1 MFSMSN
7 YPIWEKMNKSHRGI
21 SQIVGSLFML
31 AIVVPIGV
39 VILSQGMHE
48 TAEFNYILTTQS
60 AQKVDAVQEDIIFE
74 HVRFVP
80 TSKEVII
87 SLRNIGTID
96 TLINKISIIKMD
108 TQELIVSQ
116 DNLAPFLS
124 LKDSGDISVTANFS
138 PLDWG
143 AMQAANPDSEYK
155 ISLITSRGNF
165 FDTIGRPFNT

>member
-1 MFSMSN
+1 MSN
-7 YPIWEKMNKSHRGI
+7 YLRWAEMNNSHRGI

-31 AIVVPIGV
+31 AIVIPIGV

-48 TAEFNYILTTQS
+48 TAEFNHALTSQTI
-60 AQKVDAVQEDIIFE
+60 QKSDAVQEDLIFE
-74 HVRFVP
+74 HIRFVP
-80 TSKEVII
+80 NSKEVII
-87 SLRNIGTID
+87 SLRNTGTID
-96 TLINKISIIKMD
+96 TYINKISIIKMD

-124 LKDSGDISVTANFS
+124 LKDTGDVSVIANLPLANWNAMKTAE
-138 PLDWG
+138 
-143 AMQAANPDSEYK
+143 PDSDYK

>member
-1 MFSMSN
+1 
-7 YPIWEKMNKSHRGI
+7 MNRSHRGI
-21 SQIVGSLFML
+21 SQIIGSLFML
-31 AIVVPIGV
+31 AIVIPIGV

-48 TAEFNYILTTQS
+48 TAEFNYALTSQS
-60 AQKVDAVQEDIIFE
+60 SQKVDAVQESIIFE
-74 HVRFVP
+74 HIRFVP

-87 SLRNIGTID
+87 SLRNVGTID

-116 DNLAPFLS
+116 DNLAPFIS
-124 LKDSGDISVTANFS
+124 LKGSGDVSVTANFS
-138 PLDWG
+138 LLDWD
-143 AMQAANPDSEYK
+143 AMKTANPDSEYK